1 MRYLL
6 RILFVLTLSMLS
18 GHLHAAHHNTN
29 HVTSERL
36 DKLVQSDFQSVVN
49 APHSEAQQ
57 HYWGSDGFER
67 HIKRDLFALVSYRR
81 TSTDDGS
88 LSLSF
93 ESEYHLLVAFLPP
106 PLKELAWQTIP
117 LPSDSYGMLKTNVLS
132 IVYQGGK
139 RRIYCTCLNTAAN
152 RSSQFDTTKTRK
164 HVTPGMDVLKFI

>member
-6 RILFVLTLSMLS
+6 RILFVLTLSLLS
-18 GHLHAAHHNTN
+18 GHLYAAHHNTN

-117 LPSDSYGMLKTNVLS
+117 LPTDSYGMLKNQRSLYRLS
-132 IVYQGGK
+132 GRK
-139 RRIYCTCLNTAAN
+139 EAN
-152 RSSQFDTTKTRK
+152 LLYVFK
-164 HVTPGMDVLKFI
+164 HGRESIITV

>member
-18 GHLHAAHHNTN
+18 GHLHAAQHHNTN

-36 DKLVQSDFQSVVN
+36 DKLLQSDFQSVVN
-49 APHSEAQQ
+49 EAQQ

-117 LPSDSYGMLKTNVLS
+117 LPADSYGMLKNQRSLYRLS
-132 IVYQGGK
+132 GRK
-139 RRIYCTCLNTAAN
+139 EAN
-152 RSSQFDTTKTRK
+152 LLYVFK
-164 HVTPGMDVLKFI
+164 HGRESIITV

>member
-18 GHLHAAHHNTN
+18 GHLHAAQHHNTN

-36 DKLVQSDFQSVVN
+36 DKLLQSDFQSVVN

-117 LPSDSYGMLKTNVLS
+117 LPTDSYGMLRNQRSLYRLS
-132 IVYQGGK
+132 GWK
-139 RRIYCTCLNTAAN
+139 EAN
-152 RSSQFDTTKTRK
+152 LLYVFK
-164 HVTPGMDVLKFI
+164 HDRESIITV